1 MNGLTEAKAVKFT
14 SNKDGQFEV
23 AGLLAG
29 NYKLKEVRAPEGY
42 ALLSGK
48 IDFEVNANSYSS
60 AGDINYSQNQ
70 AGKTDATKVINKK
83 VTIPQTGGVGTV
95 IFTVIG
101 ITLMGVA
108 VYAMKRRNAEEK

>member
-1 MNGLTEAKAVKFT
+1 M
-14 SNKDGQFEV
+14 
-23 AGLLAG
+23 
-29 NYKLKEVRAPEGY
+29 
-42 ALLSGK
+42 
-48 IDFEVNANSYSS
+48 NANSYSS
-60 AGDINYSQNQ
+60 AGDINYSQDQ
-70 AGKTDATKVINKK
+70 AGKIDATKVINKK